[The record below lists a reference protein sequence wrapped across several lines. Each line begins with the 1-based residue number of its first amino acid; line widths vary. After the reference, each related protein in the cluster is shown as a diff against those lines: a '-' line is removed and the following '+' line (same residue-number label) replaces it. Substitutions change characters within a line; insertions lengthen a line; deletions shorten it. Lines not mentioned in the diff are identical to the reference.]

1 MTSDYRHESDSLS
14 FTDNGH
20 SRTRSIQE
28 QSIEELRS
36 LTADY
41 KNLRTIR
48 KQLVSEHQK
57 ILKGLDREVNSRLKR
72 GRKRLS
78 ALLAKKADN
87 NG

>member
-1 MTSDYRHESDSLS
+1 MTSDYRHESDCLS
-14 FTDNGH
+14 FTESGH

-28 QSIEELRS
+28 QNIEELRS
-36 LTADY
+36 LTSDY
-41 KNLRTIR
+41 KDLRTIR
-48 KQLVSEHQK
+48 KQLVSEHHK
-57 ILKGLDREVNSRLKR
+57 ILKSLDREVNNRLKR